1 MNFYKQLLA
10 QVLFFIFILALSNPI
25 SANDQRLKPLLNGS
39 LELHQNSFSDEQV
52 AIFNRR
58 FTSLESIFGNTQTF
72 LTVVD
77 RTESIADVASSA
89 VCELLPDACSTD
101 EILNLIS
108 ELEPFS
114 DENSGYRSIEI
125 LADNSIKQV
134 IFLDE
139 SDLYQNQRSELAFR
153 AFFKQFFFISSKVIL
168 PYCDCSLSPNRLRF
182 GPLITII
189 LFFI

>member
-77 RTESIADVASSA
+77 KTYSISDFASCAS
-89 VCELLPDACSTD
+89 
-101 EILNLIS
+101 
-108 ELEPFS
+108 F
-114 DENSGYRSIEI
+114 
-125 LADNSIKQV
+125 
-134 IFLDE
+134 
-139 SDLYQNQRSELAFR
+139 
-153 AFFKQFFFISSKVIL
+153 
-168 PYCDCSLSPNRLRF
+168 
-182 GPLITII
+182 
-189 LFFI
+189 